1 MDGMDGALE
10 GMAARAVMDDGK
22 LSYAAVK
29 DGWGSATNF
38 MLSYGLKPWNEED
51 LAEAGAI
58 SAELE
63 KQEQTR
69 AAPAASRGGG
79 GGGGFT
85 RRRRQAKMSS
95 VGCGFGHN
103 RTQSTPKIVK
113 VKLTSLAFRQS
124 NFDTSVRH
132 LGNVAE
138 THYAPLCGSL
148 RRL

>member
-58 SAELE
+58 SALRS
-63 KQEQTR
+63 KSKRGRLQR
-69 AAPAASRGGG
+69 LHAAAAAAAASRGGG
-79 GGGGFT
+79 GK
-85 RRRRQAKMSS
+85 RK
-95 VGCGFGHN
+95 
-103 RTQSTPKIVK
+103 
-113 VKLTSLAFRQS
+113 
-124 NFDTSVRH
+124 
-132 LGNVAE
+132 
-138 THYAPLCGSL
+138 
-148 RRL
+148 